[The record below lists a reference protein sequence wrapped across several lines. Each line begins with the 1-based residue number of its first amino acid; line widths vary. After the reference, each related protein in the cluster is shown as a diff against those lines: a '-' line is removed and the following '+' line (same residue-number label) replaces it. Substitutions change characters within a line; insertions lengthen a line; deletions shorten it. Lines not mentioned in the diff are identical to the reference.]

1 MGIECLAKLEVPI
14 IKLPNIDKKD
24 DDIDPE
30 SSKLWLERSK
40 QVRDALEEYG
50 CFLCEYDDDESSRC
64 CNSSSSS
71 KLDSNYE
78 EIFKGLKE
86 LFDFPL
92 ETKMKNVSD
101 KPYHGFLDSR
111 APFVLPLHQS
121 LGIENA
127 SSYEAVQS
135 FVNLLWPSGNH
146 HFCENLFA
154 YSKKITEM
162 EQLVKRMVFESY
174 GVGKY
179 TDSHIAS
186 TTYLLRTMKYRIPK
200 MGEENIGAEAHT
212 DKSFFTILHQFDG
225 VNGLQIKPK
234 NYDQWLGVH
243 FSPNYFL
250 VMAGDACLA
259 WSNGR
264 IHSATHRVIIEGN
277 KERYSTALFS
287 YHKGIIEIPQELVDD
302 KHPLRFKPFN
312 HYGLLGYFST
322 DDCDKMPSTA
332 NAYCGV

>member
-1 MGIECLAKLEVPI
+1 MGIQSSAKSEVPV
-14 IKLPNIDKKD
+14 IKFSIENDEDLHPQSTK
-24 DDIDPE
+24 
-30 SSKLWLERSK
+30 WLETCS
-40 QVRDALEEYG
+40 QVRAALEEYG
-50 CFLCEYDDDESSRC
+50 CFLAEYESA
-64 CNSSSSS
+64 SS
-71 KLDSNYE
+71 KLYD

-86 LFDFPL
+86 LFDLPL

-101 KPYHGFLDSR
+101 KPYHGFLDHT

-127 SSYEAVQS
+127 TSFQAVES
-135 FVNLLWPSGNH
+135 FLKLLWPSGNH
-146 HFCENLFA
+146 HFCENLFS
-154 YSKKITEM
+154 YSEMISEM
-162 EQLVKRMVFESY
+162 EQLVKKMVFESY

-179 TDSHIAS
+179 YDSHIAS
-186 TTYLLRTMKYRIPK
+186 TTYLLRTMKYRIPQ

-212 DKSFFTILHQFDG
+212 DKSFFTILHQING
-225 VNGLQIKPK
+225 VNGLEIKPK
-234 NYDQWLGVH
+234 NGDHWLRLQ
-243 FSPNYFL
+243 FSPNSFL

-264 IHSATHRVIIEGN
+264 IHSATHRVIIEGS

-287 YHKGIIEIPQELVDD
+287 YHKGIIEIPQELVDEQ
-302 KHPLRFKPFN
+302 HPLRFNPFN

-322 DDCDKMPSTA
+322 DECEKMPSTA